1 MPEPLAD
8 ARKWADKVVHFTEY
22 LKSAEEASSPAFP
35 LTSGFK
41 EFDAKLGDLHTGEVT
56 VISGKTGEGK
66 TLFAESW
73 MRGMMLN
80 SDAVSC
86 VFSYEVMPKVMLQKY
101 KNNSALP
108 LYLPMEL
115 KTMDVDWLKAKVQEA
130 KLWYG
135 CRVFL
140 FDHLHFLI
148 DMSTKQN
155 MSLNIGGF
163 MRRMK
168 QEIAIGLDVAVI
180 IIAHQKGVPRGEEP
194 SLEDMRDSSFIA
206 QEADNVVMVWRRPDF
221 KEMEI
226 GEIRQYNPTLAA
238 EIDRRSPGFNDAQN
252 LYSRQFEMVQI
263 AKARRSGTYRW
274 KKLFQK
280 VGDYFEEV

>member
-1 MPEPLAD
+1 MPVDTRP
-8 ARKWADKVVHFTEY
+8 DKIVHFTEY
-22 LKSAEEASSPAFP
+22 LKSVEENASPSFP
-35 LTSGFK
+35 LVSGFK
-41 EFDAKLGDLHTGEVT
+41 EFDSKLENLQTGEVT

-73 MRGMMLN
+73 IRGMMTN
-80 SDAVSC
+80 SNATSC
-86 VFSYEVMPKVMLQKY
+86 IFSYEVSPKVMLQKY
-101 KNNSALP
+101 KIESGLP

-115 KTMDVDWLKAKVQEA
+115 KTMDVEWLRERVQEA

-135 CRVFL
+135 TRVFL

-163 MRRMK
+163 MRRLK

-180 IIAHQKGVPRGEEP
+180 LIAHQKGVPRGEEP
-194 SLEDMRDSSFIA
+194 SLEDLRDSSFVA
-206 QEADNVVMVWRRPDF
+206 QEADNVIMVWRRPDF
-221 KEMEI
+221 KEMDI
-226 GEIRQYNPTLAA
+226 MDIRQSNPILAD
-238 EIDRRSPGFNDAQN
+238 EIDRRSPGFNDSSN
-252 LYSRQFEMVQI
+252 LYARQFEMVQI

-280 VGDYFEEV
+280 VGHYFEEV